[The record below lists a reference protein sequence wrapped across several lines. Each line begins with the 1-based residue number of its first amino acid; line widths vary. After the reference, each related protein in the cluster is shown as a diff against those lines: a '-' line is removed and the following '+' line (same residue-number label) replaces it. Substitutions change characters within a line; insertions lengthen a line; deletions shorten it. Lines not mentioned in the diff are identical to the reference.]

1 MKSVDDQLK
10 LIRRG
15 AVEIIP
21 EKELIERLKEGRI
34 LRIKAG
40 FDPTAPD
47 IHLGHT
53 VLLYKLRQFQD
64 LGHKVIFLIGD
75 FTARI
80 GDPTGRNELRKPL
93 SKDKIEENARTY
105 TEQAFKILDPNKTEV
120 VFNSSWYEGMS
131 LSDFSKIAINYTVA
145 RLLER
150 DDFSK
155 RFSSGLPITILE
167 LLYPLIQGY
176 DSVMVEAD
184 VEIGGT
190 DQKFNLLV
198 GRALQEA
205 FGQRPQVILTMP
217 LLEGLDGVNKMSK
230 SLGNYVGIT
239 ESPKEIFGKIMSISD
254 DLMYRYY
261 ELLTDYDL
269 NEVRQMHP
277 KEAKMLLAREMV
289 ARFYSEEEAEKEK
302 ESFERVFSKG
312 QNPDDAPKIKLNES
326 VKLIDFLVGN
336 KLVSSK
342 NEARR
347 LIQQGGV
354 QLNGERISDPFFTLE
369 PGLKGIMRIGKKR
382 FVELD

>member
-336 KLVSSK
+336 KLVPSK

-369 PGLKGIMRIGKKR
+369 PGLKGIMRVGKKR

>member
-336 KLVSSK
+336 KLVPSK

>member
-1 MKSVDDQLK
+1 MKSVDEQLK

-21 EKELIERLKEGRI
+21 ERELVERLQEGRS

-53 VLLYKLRQFQD
+53 VLLYKLRQFQE
-64 LGHKVIFLIGD
+64 LGHKVVFLVGD

-93 SKDKIEENARTY
+93 SKEQIEENARTY
-105 TEQAFKILDPNKTEV
+105 TEQAFKILDPNKTEIM
-120 VFNSSWYEGMS
+120 FNSSWYEGMS
-131 LSDFSKIAINYTVA
+131 LSDFSRIAVNYTVA

-176 DSVMVEAD
+176 DSVMVKAD

-205 FGQRPQVILTMP
+205 FGQRPQIILTMP

-239 ESPKEIFGKIMSISD
+239 EPPREIFGKIMSISD

-277 KEAKMLLAREMV
+277 KEAKLRLAQEMV
-289 ARFYSEEEAEKEK
+289 ARFYSEDIARKEREE
-302 ESFERVFSKG
+302 FERVFSRR
-312 QNPDDAPKIKLNES
+312 QRPESAPRFVIDTPQR
-326 VKLIDFLVGN
+326 LIDFLVDNG
-336 KLVSSK
+336 LVSSK

-354 QLNGERISDPFFTLE
+354 QLNGKRISDPFFTLE
-369 PGLKGIMRIGKKR
+369 PGVKGIMRIGKKR